1 MLKGCYSRPLY
12 SFNKKLHDAA
22 VKNDDIGQLLEKQ
35 SHELKEQVMGRL
47 LTKVSELE
55 EKVSTDVNRKP
66 ERLPGGILQRLAT
79 RGGAQSAVNF
89 NDAAS
94 NQGSEG
100 NKVSNAKAL
109 LASLFKKK
117 LWRSHIDCDDWALLI
132 SLIW

>member
-1 MLKGCYSRPLY
+1 MKEIDKIRECRKRKAQLLETIQNGQTLMLKGCYSRPLY

-66 ERLPGGILQRLAT
+66 ERHAGGILSRIASRQ
-79 RGGAQSAVNF
+79 GG
-89 NDAAS
+89 
-94 NQGSEG
+94 
-100 NKVSNAKAL
+100 
-109 LASLFKKK
+109 
-117 LWRSHIDCDDWALLI
+117 H
-132 SLIW
+132 